1 MEDENAYRNNK
12 TEDIASG
19 EEEIDCKHSQASFFA
34 RAGHQ
39 AQPSSL
45 ERCQHGVL
53 CRLRAVHLP
62 VCLSVAG
69 AGGGGRAGRRVS
81 RQGIDESE
89 ER

>member
-1 MEDENAYRNNK
+1 MASSED
-12 TEDIASG
+12 
-19 EEEIDCKHSQASFFA
+19 EIDCKHSQASFFA

-69 AGGGGRAGRRVS
+69 AGGGARAGRRVS